1 MAKVTARSKSQDREV
16 INVKTQETK
25 KESIVGAWWRAATK
39 KEASEQLLGTASF
52 LKDQSQYRY
61 RQAAIHSRLY
71 GNVPLFGYAG
81 ANINKIAGNNQLPI
95 DRPTMSVITSCIDTL
110 VSRITQSRPRPIFLT
125 DNADYKQRSLSKQL
139 NQFISGE
146 FYQTRA
152 YEKGPLMLRDAGVTG
167 TGVVKVLRDQEN
179 RVALERRLCTEILTD
194 PNDSLYGEPRQ
205 LYEVQLV
212 DRSVLLEMFGNKEAM
227 IAKAEK
233 AYPDQSGEASR
244 TVSDQVM
251 VVEGWHLP
259 SGPDAKDGQH
269 MIACSEGILN
279 DKPWKKKKFPFAFLH
294 FSPRMLGFWGQ
305 GLSEQL
311 MGTQIEINKLLI
323 TISKSINLMGVPR
336 IFTEEASKVVSSH
349 FNNEIGSIIKY
360 RGTIPQFVT
369 APCIAPEIYAQ
380 LQRLVEYAYQ
390 QSGISALAAGSK
402 KPQGLNSGA
411 AIREYDDLQTD
422 RFATLEKRYDQAFI
436 DLSYLIIDEAKD
448 IAQETGKYQTVF
460 PNKDGTKQID
470 LPAAKILDDPFV
482 IQCFDSS
489 SLPRDPAG
497 RLQRIVEMMQGGLID
512 TETGQ
517 RLLDY
522 PDIEQNQKLKNAAEE
537 RILKIMDEIVEK
549 GEYTPPDPFM
559 KLPKASE
566 LVVQYYN
573 LYAVTNLEP
582 ERLELLRT
590 FFTQVQTLSVAAN
603 HPAPPAPGP
612 TPQAVPQAPP
622 QSDMIPNIP
631 GAA

>member
-1 MAKVTARSKSQDREV
+1 MAKITPRVKVDREV
-16 INVKTQETK
+16 IKVQTQVSK
-25 KESIVGAWWRAATK
+25 NDNIRGAWWHAASK
-39 KEASEQLLGTASF
+39 KEAANMLLGTAAF

-71 GNVPLFGYAG
+71 GNIPLFGAAG
-81 ANINKIAGNNQLPI
+81 SNLTKIGGGNQGLPI

-146 FYQTRA
+146 LYQTKA
-152 YEKGPLMLRDAGVTG
+152 YGKGAIMLRDASVLGSGVL
-167 TGVVKVLRDQEN
+167 KVLRDQEN
-179 RVALERRLCTEILTD
+179 RVALERRLATEILTD
-194 PNDSLYGEPRQ
+194 PYDALYGEPRQ

-212 DRSVLLEMFGNKEAM
+212 DRSVLLEMFGKKEAM
-227 IAKAEK
+227 IMSAEK
-233 AYPDQSGEASR
+233 AYPDQSGEASK
-244 TVSDQVM
+244 TVSDQIM

-259 SGPDAKDGQH
+259 SGPGAKDGQH
-269 MIACSEGILN
+269 MIACTEGILN
-279 DKPWKKKKFPFAFLH
+279 DKDWKKKSFPFAFLH

-311 MGTQIEINKLLI
+311 MGTQTEINKLLI
-323 TISKSINLMGVPR
+323 TISRSINLVGVPR
-336 IFTEEASKVVSSH
+336 VFLEEASKVVSAH
-349 FNNEIGSIIKY
+349 LNNEIGSIVKY
-360 RGTIPQFVT
+360 RGTKPTYEV
-369 APCIAPEIYAQ
+369 APCVPQEVYAQ

-390 QSGISALAAGSK
+390 QSGISALSAGSK

-422 RFATLEKRYDQAFI
+422 RFATLEKRYDQAYI
-436 DLSYLIIDEAKD
+436 DLTYLIIDEAKD
-448 IAQETGKYQTVF
+448 IAEETGEYQTVF
-460 PNKDGTKQID
+460 PNKDGTKQIN
-470 LPAAKILDDPFV
+470 LPEAKALDNPFV

-497 RLQRIVEMMQGGLID
+497 RLQRITEMMQAGLID
-512 TETGQ
+512 VEQGK

-522 PDIEQNQKLKNAAEE
+522 PDIEQNQKLAMAAEE
-537 RILKIMDEIVEK
+537 RILKIMDEIVEEGK
-549 GEYTPPDPFM
+549 YTPPDPFM

-566 LVVQYYN
+566 IVVQYYN

-582 ERLELLRT
+582 QKLELLQT
-590 FFTQVQTLSVAAN
+590 FFNQVQALNTQAN
-603 HPAPPAPGP
+603 PPTPPGP
-612 TPQAVPQAPP
+612 APQAVPNAPP
-622 QSDMIPNIP
+622 QSDMIPNVP